1 MLQDHRIFCWQKN
14 RGGFGLIYYV
24 SNSTNLREL
33 LGGVCLSGICLEI
46 CLVEKKIII
55 IMVSR
60 NLLQAHLL
68 EVGLTRNLIHS
79 PPCRLHVDISSMKS
93 SLDLQAFTL
102 VCEVNLDGLRP
113 FDQ

>member
-46 CLVEKKIII
+46 CLVEKKIK
-55 IMVSR
+55 
-60 NLLQAHLL
+60 NNN
-68 EVGLTRNLIHS
+68 GLPKFAS
-79 PPCRLHVDISSMKS
+79 GPP
-93 SLDLQAFTL
+93 F
-102 VCEVNLDGLRP
+102 GGRP
-113 FDQ
+113 DKKPYPQSAM